1 MAGLFGFAPKRR
13 NERRAREWRQAAAG
27 RGEVG
32 WGGVLAVCSSEI
44 VLRVKAGGGGGGEG
58 GGVFFFF
65 FLESSMENLVLFGC
79 LCLSSSGKTTK
90 EGRRQMRR
98 DGPLI

>member
-1 MAGLFGFAPKRR
+1 M
-13 NERRAREWRQAAAG
+13 
-27 RGEVG
+27 G

-44 VLRVKAGGGGGGEG
+44 VLRVKAGGGGGEG
-58 GGVFFFF
+58 GGVFFF

-90 EGRRQMRR
+90 KGRRQMRR
-98 DGPLI
+98 DGPLIY